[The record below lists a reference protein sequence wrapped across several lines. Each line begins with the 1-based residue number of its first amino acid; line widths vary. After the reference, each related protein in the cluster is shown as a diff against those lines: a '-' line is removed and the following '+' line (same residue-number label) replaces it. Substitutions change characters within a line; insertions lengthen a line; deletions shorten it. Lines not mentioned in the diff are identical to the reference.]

1 MKRFLPLNTIAAALC
16 RMVVALCAVLVL
28 GGFEAS
34 ASEPQ
39 QTKESTITLRL
50 NSVSLVQLFEAIE
63 QQSDYSFIWDEK
75 LRTKLQHRVSVETTD
90 VPLEQLLSSKLS
102 GTGLTFKIIE
112 KQVVIKQVVQT
123 QTATT
128 TTAKNVV
135 SGTVISSADNKP
147 LLGVSVYIEGTTVGT
162 LTDDQ
167 GRYSLELP
175 AGTKAVN
182 FSFLGYEDKAIP
194 TAEPLL
200 FSLVTLI
207 EQNTTMDEVVVVGFG
222 RQKKESL
229 VGSIST
235 IAPSKL
241 KMTSSNL
248 SSSFIGKVA
257 GIVSVQSSGEP
268 GADGSS
274 FWIRGISTFGS
285 NKESLIILDGVEI
298 DKTIL
303 NSIAP
308 ETIEQFSILKDATST
323 ALYGSRGANGVMLVT
338 TKSGANSE
346 KMAINVRVENGW
358 SMPTRITP
366 VADGVTFMENYNEAR
381 RMRGMAEHFS
391 YEKIENTKLGTN
403 DIIYPNNNWYEMLF
417 KDFSMNQNINA
428 NIRGGSKKIDYFLN
442 ASVHN
447 EDGMLRN
454 TKMSNY
460 KTNENMQ
467 KYTFQSNISSSVT
480 NTTKV
485 ALKMTTQLMYRK
497 GTSAVANDLF
507 AYTMHVNPV
516 DFPAYFP
523 AQEGDEHVRYGNA
536 PGWDG
541 GAAQTNPLAI
551 LNRGYCNKYWGNV
564 LATFTIDQDLKFIT
578 EGLKLSGLA
587 SFKNYTYSNTWNQ
600 LNPYYY
606 NLTDYWMGADGNYVY
621 DMMEIGTTG
630 TNYLTP
636 GVSNSGNRI
645 FNFQVTADYA
655 RTFGRHDVAAT
666 LVYHQRETL
675 NNVPSAEQNAILPY
689 REQGLAGRVTYGFDS
704 RYLFEANF
712 GYNGSENFH
721 AKNRWG
727 FFPSVAV
734 GWVISNEPFF
744 FKAKEVVSLLKL
756 RASYGLVGNDALPM
770 RFAYLTLVNM
780 NSTDNEFKGFFGGD
794 SFKIYNGIQITRWG
808 NEDASWEVSRKLNVG
823 LEIGLFNDLTIMAD
837 FFHEQRNDIFMLR
850 RSIPASSGFQEST
863 PYANIGAVL
872 NRGVDMS
879 LEYNKA
885 VNKDLIISVQGTFTY
900 AHNEVTAKDEP
911 HYEYGYQKLVG
922 KPINSVYGYVADG
935 LFKDQADIDNSAKQE
950 FGAIVRPGDIK
961 YKDLNGDGVI
971 DGNDQTSLGYP
982 TIPEITYGLGASIQ
996 WKNFDFSFFFQGV
1009 TNVAIEMKNHHP
1021 FVTNQYSG
1029 YNMQQ
1034 WIADDHWTEENQ
1046 NVKAAYPRLSYAW
1059 NTNNTQTSSFWLK
1072 DGSYL
1077 RLKNLEFGYTIKSF
1091 RVYASA
1097 TNVFT
1102 LSPFKYWDPELGS
1115 GNGLA
1120 YPLQRQVKLGLQYNF

>member
-1 MKRFLPLNTIAAALC
+1 MAQTTQQSK
-16 RMVVALCAVLVL
+16 LV
-28 GGFEAS
+28 
-34 ASEPQ
+34 
-39 QTKESTITLRL
+39 TLRL
-50 NSVSLVQLFEAIE
+50 NSVSLVQLFDAIE
-63 QQSDYSFIWDEK
+63 SQNGYSFIWDEK
-75 LRTKLQHRVSVETTD
+75 INSKLQHRVSVD
-90 VPLEQLLSSKLS
+90 VVKVPIEQVLSSKLA

-112 KQVVIKQVVQT
+112 KQVVIKAEQ
-123 QTATT
+123 ATVSVSS
-128 TTAKNVV
+128 KNNEV
-135 SGTVISSADNKP
+135 SGVVISSTDNKP
-147 LLGVSVYIEGTTVGT
+147 ILGVSVYVDGTTVGT
-162 LTDDQ
+162 LTDEQ
-167 GRYSLELP
+167 GRYNLAVP
-175 AGTKAVN
+175 AGTTEVC
-182 FSFLGYEDKAIP
+182 FSYMGFEDKVIP
-194 TAEPLL
+194 LSQPLL

-248 SSSFIGKVA
+248 SSSFVGKVA

-285 NKESLIILDGVEI
+285 NKEPLIILDGVEI

-323 ALYGSRGANGVMLVT
+323 ALYGSRGANGVMLIT

-346 KMAINVRVENGW
+346 RMSINVRVENGW

-366 VADGVTFMENYNEAR
+366 IADGVTYMENYNEAR
-381 RMRGMAEHFS
+381 RMRDMAEHFMP
-391 YEKIENTKLGTN
+391 EKIENTKLGTN
-403 DIIYPNNNWYEMLF
+403 SIIYPNNNWYEMLF
-417 KDFSMNQNINA
+417 KDFSMNQNVNA
-428 NIRGGSKKIDYFLN
+428 NIRGGSNKIDYFLN
-442 ASVHN
+442 VSVHN
-447 EDGMLRN
+447 EGGMLRN

-460 KTNENMQ
+460 TTSENMQ
-467 KYTFQSNISSSVT
+467 KYTFQSNISASVT
-480 NTTKV
+480 KTTKA
-485 ALKMTTQLMYRK
+485 ALKLTTQLMNRK
-497 GTSAVANDLF
+497 GTSAVAEDLF
-507 AYTMHVNPV
+507 GYTMTVNPV
-516 DFPAYFP
+516 DFPAFFP
-523 AQEGDEHVRYGNA
+523 AQEGGDEHVRYGNA

-541 GAAQTNPLAI
+541 GAAQINPLAI
-551 LNRGYCNKYWGNV
+551 LNRGYCNKFWGNV
-564 LATFTIDQDLKFIT
+564 LATFTLDQDLKFIT
-578 EGLKLSGLA
+578 EGLKIGGLA

-630 TNYLTP
+630 TNYLIP

-645 FNFQVTADYA
+645 FNFQVTADYS
-655 RTFGRHDVAAT
+655 RSFGRHDVAAT
-666 LVYHQRETL
+666 LVYHQRETIS
-675 NNVPSAEQNAILPY
+675 NVPTAEQNKILPY
-689 REQGLAGRVTYGFDS
+689 REQGFAGRVTYAFDS

-712 GYNGSENFH
+712 GYNGSENFY

-744 FKAKEVVSLLKL
+744 YGVKDVLSLLKL
-756 RASYGLVGNDALPM
+756 RASYGLVGNDSLPM

-780 NSTDNEFKGFFGGD
+780 NSTDNEFKGYFGGD
-794 SFKIYNGIQITRWG
+794 EFKIYNGIQVTRWG
-808 NEDASWEVSRKLNVG
+808 NSDASWEVSRKLNVG

-837 FFHEQRNDIFMLR
+837 FFYEQRNDIFMLR

-885 VNKDLIISVQGTFTY
+885 INSDLVISVQGTFTY
-900 AHNEVTAKDEP
+900 AHNEVTEKDEP
-911 HYEYGYQKLVG
+911 KYQYDYQKLIG
-922 KPINSVYGYVADG
+922 KPINSIYGYVADG
-935 LFKDQADIDNSAKQE
+935 LFVDQQDIDNSAKQE
-950 FGAIVRPGDIK
+950 FGAIIRPGDIK

-971 DGNDQTSLGYP
+971 NGNDMTSLGYP

-996 WKNFDFSFFFQGV
+996 WKKFDFSFFFQGV

-1021 FVTNQYSG
+1021 FVTNVYSG

-1034 WIADDHWTEENQ
+1034 WIAKDHWTVENQ
-1046 NVKAAYPRLSYAW
+1046 NVNAAYPRLSATW
-1059 NTNNTQTSSFWLK
+1059 NTNNTQTSSFWIK

-1077 RLKNLEFGYTIKSF
+1077 RLKNLELGYTIKSF
-1091 RVYASA
+1091 RIYASA
-1097 TNVFT
+1097 TNLFT

-1115 GNGLA
+1115 GNGLK
-1120 YPLQRQVKLGLQYNF
+1120 YPLQRQVKVGLQYNF

>member
-1 MKRFLPLNTIAAALC
+1 MKKLFLFSKVSAAPLRICALVAAL
-16 RMVVALCAVLVL
+16 MLLLTGGAVAQTTQHSKLV
-28 GGFEAS
+28 
-34 ASEPQ
+34 
-39 QTKESTITLRL
+39 TLRL
-50 NSVSLVQLFEAIE
+50 NSVSLVQLFDAIE
-63 QQSDYSFIWDEK
+63 SQNGYSFIWDEK
-75 LRTKLQHRVSVETTD
+75 INSKLQHRVSVD
-90 VPLEQLLSSKLS
+90 VVKVPIEQVLSSKLA

-112 KQVVIKQVVQT
+112 KQVVIKAEQQT
-123 QTATT
+123 TVSVSS
-128 TTAKNVV
+128 KNNEV
-135 SGTVISSADNKP
+135 SGVVISSTDNKP
-147 LLGVSVYIEGTTVGT
+147 ILGVSVYVDGTTVGT
-162 LTDDQ
+162 LTDEQ
-167 GRYSLELP
+167 GRYNLAVP
-175 AGTKAVN
+175 AGTTEVC
-182 FSFLGYEDKAIP
+182 FSYMGFEDKVIP
-194 TAEPLL
+194 LSQPLL

-248 SSSFIGKVA
+248 SSSFVGKVA

-285 NKESLIILDGVEI
+285 NKEPLIILDGVEI

-323 ALYGSRGANGVMLVT
+323 ALYGSRGANGVMLIT

-346 KMAINVRVENGW
+346 RMSINVRVENGW

-366 VADGVTFMENYNEAR
+366 IADGVTYMENYNEAR
-381 RMRGMAEHFS
+381 RMRDMAEHFMP
-391 YEKIENTKLGTN
+391 EKIENTKLGTN
-403 DIIYPNNNWYEMLF
+403 SIIYPNNNWYEMLF
-417 KDFSMNQNINA
+417 KDFSMNQNVNA
-428 NIRGGSKKIDYFLN
+428 NIRGGSNKIDYFLN
-442 ASVHN
+442 VSVHN
-447 EDGMLRN
+447 EGGMLRN

-460 KTNENMQ
+460 TTSENMQ
-467 KYTFQSNISSSVT
+467 KYTFQSNISASVT
-480 NTTKV
+480 KTTKA
-485 ALKMTTQLMYRK
+485 ALKLTTQLMNRK
-497 GTSAVANDLF
+497 GTSAVAEDLF
-507 AYTMHVNPV
+507 GYTMTVNPV
-516 DFPAYFP
+516 DFPAFFP

-541 GAAQTNPLAI
+541 GAAQINPLAI
-551 LNRGYCNKYWGNV
+551 LNRGYCNKFWGNV
-564 LATFTIDQDLKFIT
+564 LATFTLDQDLKFIT
-578 EGLKLSGLA
+578 EGLKIGGLA

-630 TNYLTP
+630 TNYLIP

-645 FNFQVTADYA
+645 FNFQVTADYS
-655 RTFGRHDVAAT
+655 RSFGRHDVAAT
-666 LVYHQRETL
+666 LVYHQRETIS
-675 NNVPSAEQNAILPY
+675 NVPTAEQNKILPY
-689 REQGLAGRVTYGFDS
+689 REQGFAGRVTYAFDS

-712 GYNGSENFH
+712 GYNGSENFY

-744 FKAKEVVSLLKL
+744 YGVKDVLSLLKL
-756 RASYGLVGNDALPM
+756 RASYGLVGNDSLPM

-780 NSTDNEFKGFFGGD
+780 NSTDNEFRGYFGGD
-794 SFKIYNGIQITRWG
+794 EFKIYNGIQVTRWG
-808 NEDASWEVSRKLNVG
+808 NSDASWEVSRKLNVG

-837 FFHEQRNDIFMLR
+837 FFYEQRNDIFMLR

-885 VNKDLIISVQGTFTY
+885 INSDLVISVQGTFTY
-900 AHNEVTAKDEP
+900 AHNEVTEKDEP
-911 HYEYGYQKLVG
+911 KYQYDYQKLIG
-922 KPINSVYGYVADG
+922 KPINSIYGYVADG
-935 LFKDQADIDNSAKQE
+935 LFVDQQDIDNSAKQE
-950 FGAIVRPGDIK
+950 FGAIIRPGDIK

-971 DGNDQTSLGYP
+971 NGNDMTSLGYP

-996 WKNFDFSFFFQGV
+996 WKKFDFSFFFQGV

-1021 FVTNQYSG
+1021 FVTNVYSG

-1034 WIADDHWTEENQ
+1034 WIAKDHWTVENQ
-1046 NVKAAYPRLSYAW
+1046 NVNAAYPRLSATW
-1059 NTNNTQTSSFWLK
+1059 NTNNTQTSSFWIK

-1077 RLKNLEFGYTIKSF
+1077 RLKNLELGYTIKSF
-1091 RVYASA
+1091 RIYASA
-1097 TNVFT
+1097 TNLFT

-1115 GNGLA
+1115 GNGLK
-1120 YPLQRQVKLGLQYNF
+1120 YPLQRQVKVGLQYNF